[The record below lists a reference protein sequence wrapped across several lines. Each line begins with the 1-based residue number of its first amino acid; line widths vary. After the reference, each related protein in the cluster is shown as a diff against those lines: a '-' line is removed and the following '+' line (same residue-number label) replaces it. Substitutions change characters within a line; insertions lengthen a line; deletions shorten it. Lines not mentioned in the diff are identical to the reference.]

1 MKRENRRKKTQM
13 KITYEKNRGV
23 DYVIW
28 NQDAKAQI
36 YSSR

>member
-1 MKRENRRKKTQM
+1 MKGEEIKTQM
-13 KITYEKNRGV
+13 KIMYEKNRGV

-28 NQDAKAQI
+28 NVNVEAQI